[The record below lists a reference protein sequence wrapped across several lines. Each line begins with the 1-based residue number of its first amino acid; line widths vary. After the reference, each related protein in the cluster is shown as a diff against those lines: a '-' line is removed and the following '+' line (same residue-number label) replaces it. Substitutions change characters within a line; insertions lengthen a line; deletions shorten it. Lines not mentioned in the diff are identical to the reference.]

1 MNALS
6 TVTRLASFAA
16 ACTITACMF
25 LSVNTLAQ
33 VEASPQLAAHG
44 TAASANV

>member
-16 ACTITACMF
+16 ACSITVCMF
-25 LSVNTLAQ
+25 LSVNTLAH
-33 VEASPQLAAHG
+33 VEASPHLAAQA
-44 TAASANV
+44 TAT

>member
-6 TVTRLASFAA
+6 TSTRLASFAA
-16 ACTITACMF
+16 ACTMTVFMF
-25 LSVNTLAQ
+25 LSVNTLAH
-33 VEASPQLAAHG
+33 VEASHQLAAQA